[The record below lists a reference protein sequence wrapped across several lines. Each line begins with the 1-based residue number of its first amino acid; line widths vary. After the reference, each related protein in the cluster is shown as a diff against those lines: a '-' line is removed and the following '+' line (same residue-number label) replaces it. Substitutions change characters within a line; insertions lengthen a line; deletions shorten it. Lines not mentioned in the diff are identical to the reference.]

1 MSRFA
6 VILPAAGQSQRFKDE
21 HYKKPFAPLSDRAV
35 WLHTVEKFVN
45 RDDVKQTIVVISPED
60 KSLFE
65 AKFSA
70 NAVIL
75 GIDVVLGGDSRADS
89 VANALKQVRDEIDYV
104 AIHDAVRPCIAS
116 SWIDNVFKAAKD
128 NGAAILAVPVTS
140 TLKRVK
146 DNRQIQE
153 TVSRNNLWEAQT
165 PQVFRR
171 DLLVKAF
178 AENPQAS
185 IATDEAQLVEQIG
198 HPVTVVEGSPSNMKI
213 TTKDDLRLA
222 AEVLKFLPKP
232 QRQGPAHPFG
242 DDHWR

>member
-1 MSRFA
+1 M
-6 VILPAAGQSQRFKDE
+6 
-21 HYKKPFAPLSDRAV
+21 
-35 WLHTVEKFVN
+35 
-45 RDDVKQTIVVISPED
+45 
-60 KSLFE
+60 
-65 AKFSA
+65 
-70 NAVIL
+70 
-75 GIDVVLGGDSRADS
+75 
-89 VANALKQVRDEIDYV
+89 
-104 AIHDAVRPCIAS
+104 
-116 SWIDNVFKAAKD
+116 FKAAKD

-185 IATDEAQLVEQIG
+185 TATDEAQLVEQIG

-232 QRQGPAHPFG
+232 QRPGPAHPFG

>member
-6 VILPAAGQSQRFKDE
+6 VILPAAGQSQRFNDE
-21 HYKKPFAPLSDRAV
+21 HYKKPFAPLADRAV

-75 GIDVVLGGDSRADS
+75 GIDVVLGGDSRANS
-89 VANALKQVRDEIDYV
+89 VANALKQVREEIDYV

-116 SWIDNVFKAAKD
+116 SWIDSVFKAAKD

-146 DNRQIQE
+146 DNREIQE
-153 TVSRNNLWEAQT
+153 TVSREKLWEAQT

-185 IATDEAQLVEQIG
+185 TATDEAQLVEQIG

-232 QRQGPAHPFG
+232 QRPGPAHPFG

>member
-6 VILPAAGQSQRFKDE
+6 VILPAAGQSHRFKDQ
-21 HYKKPFAPLSDRAV
+21 HYKKPFAPLADRAV

-45 RDDVKQTIVVISPED
+45 REDVKQTIVIISPED

-70 NAVIL
+70 NTVIL
-75 GIDVVLGGDSRADS
+75 GIDVVLGGNTRSDS
-89 VANALKQVRDEIDYV
+89 VANALKRVRDEIDYV

-116 SWIDNVFKAAKD
+116 TWIDAVFNAAKD
-128 NGAAILAVPVTS
+128 SGAAILGVPVTS
-140 TLKRVK
+140 TLKRVSS
-146 DNRQIQE
+146 DHHIQE
-153 TVSRNNLWEAQT
+153 TVARENLWESQT

-171 DLLVKAF
+171 ELLVRAF

-185 IATDEAQLVEQIG
+185 AATDEAQLVEQIG
-198 HPVTVVEGSPSNMKI
+198 HPITVVQGSSSNLKI
-213 TTKDDLRLA
+213 TTTDDLRLA

-242 DDHWR
+242 EDHWR

>member
-1 MSRFA
+1 M
-6 VILPAAGQSQRFKDE
+6 
-21 HYKKPFAPLSDRAV
+21 
-35 WLHTVEKFVN
+35 
-45 RDDVKQTIVVISPED
+45 
-60 KSLFE
+60 
-65 AKFSA
+65 
-70 NAVIL
+70 
-75 GIDVVLGGDSRADS
+75 
-89 VANALKQVRDEIDYV
+89 
-104 AIHDAVRPCIAS
+104 
-116 SWIDNVFKAAKD
+116 FKAAKD

-146 DNRQIQE
+146 DNREIQE
-153 TVSRNNLWEAQT
+153 TVSREKLWEAQT

-178 AENPQAS
+178 ADNPQAS

-222 AEVLKFLPKP
+222 AEVLKLLPKP
-232 QRQGPAHPFG
+232 QRPGPAHPFG

>member
-6 VILPAAGQSQRFKDE
+6 VILPAAGQSQRFNDE
-21 HYKKPFAPLSDRAV
+21 HYKKPFAPLADRAV

-70 NAVIL
+70 KSVIL
-75 GIDVVLGGDSRADS
+75 GIDVVLGGDSRANS
-89 VANALKQVRDEIDYV
+89 VANALKQVREEIDYV

-116 SWIDNVFKAAKD
+116 SWIDSVFKAAKD

-146 DNRQIQE
+146 DNREIQE
-153 TVSRNNLWEAQT
+153 TVSRENLWEAQT

-171 DLLVKAF
+171 DLLVKAV

-185 IATDEAQLVEQIG
+185 TATDEAQLVEQIG

-222 AEVLKFLPKP
+222 AEVLKLLPKP
-232 QRQGPAHPFG
+232 QRPGPAHPFG

>member
-6 VILPAAGQSQRFKDE
+6 VILPAAGQSQRFNDE
-21 HYKKPFAPLSDRAV
+21 HYKKPFAPLADRAV

-75 GIDVVLGGDSRADS
+75 GIDVVLGGDSRANS
-89 VANALKQVRDEIDYV
+89 VANALKQVREEIDYV

-116 SWIDNVFKAAKD
+116 SWIDSVFKAAKD

-146 DNRQIQE
+146 DNREIQE
-153 TVSRNNLWEAQT
+153 TVSREKLWEAQT

-185 IATDEAQLVEQIG
+185 TATDEAQLVEQIG

-222 AEVLKFLPKP
+222 AEVLKLLPKP
-232 QRQGPAHPFG
+232 QRPGPAHPFG

>member
-6 VILPAAGQSQRFKDE
+6 VILPAAGQSQRFNDE
-21 HYKKPFAPLSDRAV
+21 HYKKPFAPLADRAV

-75 GIDVVLGGDSRADS
+75 GIDVVLGGDSRANS

-116 SWIDNVFKAAKD
+116 SWIDGVFKAAKD

-146 DNRQIQE
+146 DNREIQE
-153 TVSRNNLWEAQT
+153 TVSREKLWEAQT

-185 IATDEAQLVEQIG
+185 TATDEAQLVEQIG
-198 HPVTVVEGSPSNMKI
+198 HPVTVVEVSPSNMKI

-222 AEVLKFLPKP
+222 AEVLKLLPKP
-232 QRQGPAHPFG
+232 QRPGPAHPFG

>member
-6 VILPAAGQSQRFKDE
+6 VILPAAGQSQRFNDE
-21 HYKKPFAPLSDRAV
+21 HYKKTFAPLADRAV

-116 SWIDNVFKAAKD
+116 SWIDSVFKAAKD

-153 TVSRNNLWEAQT
+153 TVSRNNL
-165 PQVFRR
+165 
-171 DLLVKAF
+171 
-178 AENPQAS
+178 
-185 IATDEAQLVEQIG
+185 
-198 HPVTVVEGSPSNMKI
+198 
-213 TTKDDLRLA
+213 
-222 AEVLKFLPKP
+222 
-232 QRQGPAHPFG
+232 
-242 DDHWR
+242 

>member
-6 VILPAAGQSQRFKDE
+6 VILPAAGQSQRFNDE
-21 HYKKPFAPLSDRAV
+21 HYKKPFAPLADRAV

-116 SWIDNVFKAAKD
+116 SWIDSVFKAAKD

-185 IATDEAQLVEQIG
+185 TATDEAQLVEQIG

-232 QRQGPAHPFG
+232 QRPGPAHPFG

>member
-6 VILPAAGQSQRFKDE
+6 VILPAAGQSQRFNDE

-75 GIDVVLGGDSRADS
+75 GIDVVLGGDSRANS
-89 VANALKQVRDEIDYV
+89 VANALKQVREEIDYV
-104 AIHDAVRPCIAS
+104 AIHDAVRPCIAN
-116 SWIDNVFKAAKD
+116 SWIDRVFKAAKD

-146 DNRQIQE
+146 DNREIQE
-153 TVSRNNLWEAQT
+153 TVSREKLWEAQT

-185 IATDEAQLVEQIG
+185 TATDEAQLVEQIG

-222 AEVLKFLPKP
+222 AEVLKLLPKP
-232 QRQGPAHPFG
+232 QRPGPAHPFG

>member
-6 VILPAAGQSQRFKDE
+6 VILPAAGQSQRFNDE

-75 GIDVVLGGDSRADS
+75 GIDVVLGGDSRANS
-89 VANALKQVRDEIDYV
+89 VANALKQVREEIDYV

-116 SWIDNVFKAAKD
+116 SWIDSVFKAAKD

-146 DNRQIQE
+146 DNREIQE
-153 TVSRNNLWEAQT
+153 TVSREKLWEAQT

-185 IATDEAQLVEQIG
+185 TATDEAQLVEQIG

-222 AEVLKFLPKP
+222 AEVLKLLPKP
-232 QRQGPAHPFG
+232 QRPGPAHPFG

>member
-1 MSRFA
+1 MSRVA
-6 VILPAAGQSQRFKDE
+6 VILPAAGQSQRFNDE
-21 HYKKPFAPLSDRAV
+21 HYKKPFAPLADRAV

-45 RDDVKQTIVVISPED
+45 RDDVKQTIGVISPED

-75 GIDVVLGGDSRADS
+75 GIDVVLGGDSRANS
-89 VANALKQVRDEIDYV
+89 VAYALKQVREEIDYV
-104 AIHDAVRPCIAS
+104 AIHDAVRPCIAN
-116 SWIDNVFKAAKD
+116 SWIASVIKAAKA

-146 DNRQIQE
+146 ANREIQE
-153 TVSRNNLWEAQT
+153 TVSREKLWEAQT

-185 IATDEAQLVEQIG
+185 TATDEAQLVEQIG

-232 QRQGPAHPFG
+232 QRPGPAHPFG

>member
-1 MSRFA
+1 MPDFA
-6 VILPAAGQSQRFKDE
+6 VILPAAGKSSRFRDE
-21 HYKKPFAPLSDRAV
+21 HYKKPFAPLADRAV

-60 KSLFE
+60 RSLFE

-75 GIDVVLGGDSRADS
+75 GIDVVLGGESRSDS

-128 NGAAILAVPVTS
+128 TGAAILAVPVTS
-140 TLKRVK
+140 TLKRVN
-146 DNRQIQE
+146 DNQQIQE
-153 TVSRNNLWEAQT
+153 TVPREKLWEAQT

-171 DLLVKAF
+171 DLLLKAF

-185 IATDEAQLVEQIG
+185 TTTDEAQLVEQIG
-198 HPVTVVEGSPSNMKI
+198 HPITVVQGSSSNMKI

-222 AEVLKFLPKP
+222 AEVLKILPKP
-232 QRQGPAHPFG
+232 QRQGSAHPFG

>member
-6 VILPAAGQSQRFKDE
+6 VILPAAGQSQRFNDE

-75 GIDVVLGGDSRADS
+75 GIDVVLGGDSRANS
-89 VANALKQVRDEIDYV
+89 VANALKQVREEIDYV
-104 AIHDAVRPCIAS
+104 AIHDAVRPCIAN
-116 SWIDNVFKAAKD
+116 SWIDSVFKAAKD

-146 DNRQIQE
+146 DNREIQE
-153 TVSRNNLWEAQT
+153 TVSREKLWEAQT

-185 IATDEAQLVEQIG
+185 TATDEAQLVEQIG

-222 AEVLKFLPKP
+222 AEVLKLLPKP
-232 QRQGPAHPFG
+232 QRPGPAHPFG

>member
-6 VILPAAGQSQRFKDE
+6 VILPAAGQSRRFKDE
-21 HYKKPFAPLSDRAV
+21 HYKKPFAPLADRAV

-60 KSLFE
+60 RSLFE

-75 GIDVVLGGDSRADS
+75 GIDVVLGGESRSDS

-128 NGAAILAVPVTS
+128 TGAAILAVPVTS
-140 TLKRVK
+140 TLKRVN
-146 DNRQIQE
+146 DNQQIQE
-153 TVSRNNLWEAQT
+153 TVPREKLWEAQT

-171 DLLVKAF
+171 DLLLKAF

-185 IATDEAQLVEQIG
+185 TTTDEAQLVEQIG
-198 HPVTVVEGSPSNMKI
+198 HPITVVQGSSSNMKI

-222 AEVLKFLPKP
+222 AEVLKILPKP
-232 QRQGPAHPFG
+232 QRQGSAHPFG